1 MALEHLILDPDESA
15 NLWRDCGD
23 KRSYALWGLI
33 PFKNKE
39 VLFLQLEK
47 LPIGV
52 ATNAAVR
59 NAVQCST
66 AAEILQRAPQKQLL
80 SLLNPSPDSG
90 IRVPRSS
97 VSVPTTVSLW
107 NMHLNWENWSA
118 PLLLDNWSSK
128 GNLNMITQLLEMPLN
143 AASVRDLWRYQRYLY
158 PEMHIRTWFSQSSE
172 N

>member
-47 LPIGV
+47 LPNGV
-52 ATNAAVR
+52 ATNACCQECCTVLHSSR
-59 NAVQCST
+59 NTAESSAEATAFSPKSQSWFGNQSASFQRVST
-66 AAEILQRAPQKQLL
+66 HYCVTLKYALKLGKL
-80 SLLNPSPDSG
+80 SAS
-90 IRVPRSS
+90 
-97 VSVPTTVSLW
+97 
-107 NMHLNWENWSA
+107 
-118 PLLLDNWSSK
+118 LLLDNWSSK

-143 AASVRDLWRYQRYLY
+143 AASVRDLWRYQCYLY
-158 PEMHIRTWFSQSSE
+158 LEMHIRTRFSQSSE